1 MKRADLQTIRSVTLR
16 ETATELVT
24 AREAL
29 ARTRTRRWSGV
40 HVGTAC
46 AIASIDAALAEIRRE
61 DTFSELDEALDLG
74 SDAEVLPL
82 RRPQ

>member
-1 MKRADLQTIRSVTLR
+1 VKREDLQTIRCVSLR
-16 ETATELVT
+16 ETAASLVE

-29 ARTRTRRWSGV
+29 DRVRTRRWSGV
-40 HVGTAC
+40 HVGAQS
-46 AIASIDAALAEIRRE
+46 ARASIDLALAEIRRE
-61 DTFSELDEALDLG
+61 DAFSELDDALDLG

>member
-1 MKRADLQTIRSVTLR
+1 VKREDLQTIRCASLR
-16 ETATELVT
+16 ETAASLVD

-29 ARTRTRRWSGV
+29 DRTRTRRWSGV
-40 HVGTAC
+40 HVGTQG
-46 AIASIDAALAEIRRE
+46 AIASIDLALAEIRRE
-61 DTFSELDEALDLG
+61 DAFSELDDALDLG